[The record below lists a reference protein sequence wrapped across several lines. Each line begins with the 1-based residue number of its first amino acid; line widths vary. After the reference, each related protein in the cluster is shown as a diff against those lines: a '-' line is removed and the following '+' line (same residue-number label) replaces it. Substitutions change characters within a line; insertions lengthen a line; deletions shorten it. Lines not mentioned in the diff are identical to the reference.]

1 MTTTNRTYAPK
12 RSEITREWHVIDAAN
27 VPLGRLAARVAR
39 LLCGKHKP
47 TYAPYI
53 DTGDHVV
60 VVNAAQVTL
69 TGAKV
74 EQKKYYR
81 HSGYPGGL
89 KTIAAKDELGK
100 RPTRVVER
108 AIKGMLPHT
117 VLGSQMY
124 KKLRVYPGPA
134 HPHAGQIARQS
145 NAGQE
150 QEATS

>member
-12 RSEITREWHVIDAAN
+12 RSEITREWHVIDA
-27 VPLGRLAARVAR
+27 
-39 LLCGKHKP
+39 
-47 TYAPYI
+47 
-53 DTGDHVV
+53 
-60 VVNAAQVTL
+60 VNAAQVTL